1 MQSPVLEVLACTL
14 CGSPLN
20 IDIAHINRALEARA
34 ARAVQDLHPHWA
46 ADDRLCPDCL
56 LRAVYTLHGQRSG
69 TSLQGELRLSYP
81 AYSRDEAQLIPTPL
95 RVHANPRYT
104 GRGVTIAF
112 LDSGFYPHPDLTEP
126 TNRILA
132 HIDATLPEPAERPNF
147 RRAEATSW
155 HGLMVSS
162 VAAGNG
168 FLSGGLYRGVASG
181 ARLVL
186 VKTGNRRNHRIP
198 ERDILRALQW
208 VVENHERYGIR
219 VVNISLGGDFAS
231 TGEATPLD
239 ALVEDAVAQGLVVVA
254 AAGNGGMNRILPPAS
269 AASAI
274 VVGGLDDQNSLDDRY
289 RRMWRSSYGRGVG
302 GVPKPDLVA
311 PSIWVVAPMLPH
323 TWVHNEARQLWQL
336 DQGSDQ
342 DLSRF
347 LKSDL
352 ARVRFKRETLRL
364 PLEDVRAIIRQRIV
378 EQKYVNADYQHVDGT
393 SMAAPIVSAVVAQML
408 EANPRL
414 SPAHIK
420 DSLANTAQ
428 PLKYVPAG
436 EQGYGAVEGARAVA
450 LALRAAG
457 GALEGL
463 PVSPRLTPEA
473 ITFIC
478 HAPDARQVA
487 LVASF
492 NGWQPEAGRMW
503 ETRPGVWQIMLPPPP
518 HGVHAY
524 KFLLD
529 RDRWQHDLQNPAQ
542 VEDGSGGFHSLLT
555 IE

>member
-1 MQSPVLEVLACTL
+1 MQSSVSEMLACAL
-14 CGSPLN
+14 CGGPLDF
-20 IDIAHINRALEARA
+20 DIAQINRALESRA
-34 ARAVQDLHPHWA
+34 AGALQGLHPNWA
-46 ADDRLCPDCL
+46 ADDWLCPDCV
-56 LRAVYTLHGQRSG
+56 LRAVNTLRDQRSP
-69 TSLQGELRLSYP
+69 TSLQAELRLSFP
-81 AYSRDEAQLIPTPL
+81 AYARDDTRLLPTPL

-126 TNRILA
+126 VNRIRA
-132 HIDATLPEPAERPNF
+132 HIDATLAEPVERPNF

-168 FLSGGLYRGVASG
+168 FQSGGLYRGVASG

-186 VKTGNRRNHRIP
+186 VKTGNRRNRRIP

-231 TGEATPLD
+231 TGETTPLD

-254 AAGNGGMNRILPPAS
+254 AAGNGGVNRILPPAS

-274 VVGGLDDQNSLDDRY
+274 VVGGLDDQNSLDARF

-302 GVPKPDLVA
+302 GVPKPDLIA
-311 PSIWVVAPMLPH
+311 PSIWVPAPMLPR
-323 TWVHNEARQLWQL
+323 TWVHNEARLLWQL

-342 DLSRF
+342 ELSRF
-347 LKSDL
+347 LQTGL
-352 ARVRFKRETLRL
+352 ARARFKRDTLRL
-364 PLEDVRAIIRQRIV
+364 PLEELRQVLRQRII
-378 EQKYVNADYQHVDGT
+378 EQKYIHADYQHVDGT
-393 SMAAPIVSAVVAQML
+393 SMAAPTVSAVVAQML

-414 SPAHIK
+414 SPAQVK
-420 DSLANTAQ
+420 DILANTAQ
-428 PLKYVPAG
+428 PLKYVPAA

-450 LALRAAG
+450 QALRAPG
-457 GALEGL
+457 GALAGL
-463 PVSPRLTPEA
+463 PVSPHITPEA

-492 NGWQPEAGRMW
+492 NGWQPEAGTMW
-503 ETRPGVWQIMLPPPP
+503 AVQPGVWQCMLPRPPR
-518 HGVHAY
+518 GVHAY

-529 RDRWQHDLQNPAQ
+529 RTRWQHDFENPAQ